1 MNKDQKKVIDYYK
14 NPESRLGYTF
24 LTWDTKHFGYYPS
37 KKSNISEK
45 KAQQLTID
53 LLAEKL
59 DLKKSDIILDA
70 GYGRGTVACY
80 LAQKYKANITGID
93 IVDFEL
99 KMARERAKKLN
110 LKDVNFFLK
119 DYSNTKFKNNYFD
132 KIFTL
137 EAIVHSP
144 NLSKTL
150 KELMRILKPNGRL
163 VIFEYSRSRPEE
175 FSEWEEKML
184 KIINKGSAMVALQTM
199 YHDTMTKELK
209 KLGYKIISDED
220 ITVHVIPSMER
231 FYRYAKLPYKFIK
244 FFHFQKYFVNTTS
257 GIEFYNMVRKGLIR
271 YRIFVAEK
279 SSNYL

>member
-53 LLAEKL
+53 LLAETL

-70 GYGRGTVACY
+70 GCGRGTVACY

-132 KIFTL
+132 KMFTL
-137 EAIVHSP
+137 ETIVHSP

-163 VIFEYSRSRPEE
+163 VMFEYSRSRPEE

-184 KIINKGSAMVALQTM
+184 KIINEESAMVALQTM
-199 YHDTMTKELK
+199 HHDTMTKELK

-244 FFHFQKYFVNTTS
+244 LFHLQRYFVNTTAA
-257 GIEFYNMVRKGLIR
+257 IEFSNMARKGLIK

-279 SSNYL
+279 